1 LVAVHIEDF
10 KLSPYGA
17 IQIRLLLLLCY
28 YYLTQTEAVDMAENR
43 LLWRLLAASAAVHS
57 YSCKPEMMMMTKMM
71 IMSMDVN
78 IHIEALGD
86 SNQWQGSS

>member
-1 LVAVHIEDF
+1 
-10 KLSPYGA
+10 
-17 IQIRLLLLLCY
+17 
-28 YYLTQTEAVDMAENR
+28 MAENR